1 MGRETSFMR
10 LKKAILELKD
20 GYPEYVFYG
29 KIEYFV
35 KTGTN
40 AVDILD
46 KHEIIEKLP
55 REEVVLRINNMSS
68 EERARLPLGEDRYR
82 WYRLTAKG
90 IDLAISMINLDYSE
104 KMNLFTKIILLL
116 GIGTF
121 IFTLEQI
128 LLLLFL

>member
-1 MGRETSFMR
+1 
-10 LKKAILELKD
+10 
-20 GYPEYVFYG
+20 
-29 KIEYFV
+29 
-35 KTGTN
+35 
-40 AVDILD
+40 
-46 KHEIIEKLP
+46 
-55 REEVVLRINNMSS
+55 MSS